1 MEIKIIEQHKACIVS
16 VTGKMEAAT
25 APKLEKAIS
34 GYVAS
39 AQKPIILNF
48 ENLNFI
54 SSAGLRVVLF
64 SAKQLK
70 TKKQDLLISGLNGSV
85 KNVFELSG
93 FYSIFKIFETI
104 EAALE
109 KIV

>member
-1 MEIKIIEQHKACIVS
+1 MEVDIKEESNALIVS
-16 VTGKMEAAT
+16 VAGKMEATT
-25 APKLEKAIS
+25 APKLEKAIA
-34 GYVAS
+34 GYVES
-39 AQKPIILNF
+39 GEKPIILNF
-48 ENLNFI
+48 DKLNYI

-70 TKKQDLLISGLNGSV
+70 MNRQDLLISGLTGSV

-93 FYSIFKIFETI
+93 FYSIFKIFETV

-109 KIV
+109 IIT